1 MHWQNCRHK
10 TVYEKIQNSEGFFF
24 GVFYFIQYR
33 VILCEHIRKI
43 AKEHDF
49 VDNGEKLGDLSTWQT
64 RKTWVFHTVVHIIHS
79 CTQGDL
85 WTKGEQ
91 MPFLW
96 KYENAENPPFFIL
109 RKNIRLS

>member
-1 MHWQNCRHK
+1 MWTYKKN
-10 TVYEKIQNSEGFFF
+10 
-24 GVFYFIQYR
+24 
-33 VILCEHIRKI
+33 
-43 AKEHDF
+43 AKEHTF
-49 VDNGEKLGDLSTWQT
+49 VDNGEKLRDLSTWQT

-96 KYENAENPPFFIL
+96 KFENAAILLFEKKYHALINWIMETDFWKFHKLFYGYWQQKKFENL
-109 RKNIRLS
+109 

>member
-1 MHWQNCRHK
+1 MKKYRTPK
-10 TVYEKIQNSEGFFF
+10 DFFF
-24 GVFYFIQYR
+24 GVFYSVQYQI
-33 VILCEHIRKI
+33 ILCEHIRKI
-43 AKEHDF
+43 AKEQDY

-79 CTQGDL
+79 YAQGVL

-96 KYENAENPPFFIL
+96 NFENAENPPFFFL